1 VARGRKR
8 WRRVLRELHSELS
21 APEHSRRLLFRP
33 RLQTV
38 CTFSGECVL
47 SRRSAHGFSN
57 SDERD
62 RGATHAGAAA
72 SKVYL
77 TRCARS
83 RVAAGRVRPGSGT
96 SVVRGRG
103 AGGWWRSRSARPARR
118 GAGPARASAVPFLA
132 FLRARSVLLNFDT
145 ARPRPCRKFQWYTH
159 LAHRSAAGPESG
171 SGSAPPAAPGCANC
185 AFARAT
191 NWSHFIMTANSL

>member
-1 VARGRKR
+1 MARGRKR

-103 AGGWWRSRSARPARR
+103 AGGWWRSRSRLGATGAARR
-118 GAGPARASAVPFLA
+118 RPSPGVLGVCRSFFFL
-132 FLRARSVLLNFDT
+132 FWLF
-145 ARPRPCRKFQWYTH
+145 
-159 LAHRSAAGPESG
+159 
-171 SGSAPPAAPGCANC
+171 
-185 AFARAT
+185 
-191 NWSHFIMTANSL
+191 

>member
-62 RGATHAGAAA
+62 RGATHAARPRCIRAYCIAGLPRGGHVKAA
-72 SKVYL
+72 SL

-103 AGGWWRSRSARPARR
+103 GGRLVALALPARR
-118 GAGPARASAVPFLA
+118 GAPGVLGVCA
-132 FLRARSVLLNFDT
+132 FLFWLFSLVRFY
-145 ARPRPCRKFQWYTH
+145 KF
-159 LAHRSAAGPESG
+159 
-171 SGSAPPAAPGCANC
+171 
-185 AFARAT
+185 
-191 NWSHFIMTANSL
+191 